1 MKYYPLFLDIDGREC
16 LVVGAGAVAAR
27 KARSL
32 LRCGARVTVIG
43 EKPVPAL
50 IQMSRRGLLLKQ
62 RRFLKS
68 DVKQYALVFGATDD
82 REVNS
87 ELSTLSRRRGMPV
100 NIVDDPGQSSFIVP
114 SMYHK
119 GDLTVAVSTAGKSP
133 AVARMAREEIGRRL
147 GPHYAALAALLGTYR
162 SRMMKMVPTGKE
174 RAKTWKRILA
184 SHVPELIGEG
194 DRRGA
199 AAEVKRQ
206 IAEAAGEE
214 KRR

>member
-1 MKYYPLFLDIDGREC
+1 MSSRIVLANSSVAFEQRLRHLQETVQNEMNRSREETT
-16 LVVGAGAVAAR
+16 VG
-27 KARSL
+27 
-32 LRCGARVTVIG
+32 
-43 EKPVPAL
+43 
-50 IQMSRRGLLLKQ
+50 
-62 RRFLKS
+62 
-68 DVKQYALVFGATDD
+68 
-82 REVNS
+82 
-87 ELSTLSRRRGMPV
+87 
-100 NIVDDPGQSSFIVP
+100 
-114 SMYHK
+114 
-119 GDLTVAVSTAGKSP
+119 
-133 AVARMAREEIGRRL
+133 ARMAREEIGRRL

-184 SHVPELIGEG
+184 SHVPELIREG